1 MSDTARVR
9 RLSIAL
15 AVAFA
20 WLALPAAAPA
30 QTALTPDQFAAIDRV
45 YEAFGEFDDADGST
59 AADRVA
65 ARAACRGLAGRTPM
79 LTRLGRMCS
88 AQLRVGV
95 ALGAGAR
102 CKARASCL
110 TTVRRV
116 RRALSEL
123 LLLARASNRTVA
135 AAGLAPACERELRVN
150 MRTVRSY
157 TQLRDGFLLME
168 RALRIGSSALAQRA
182 QRRIDRVP
190 EPDTRSA
197 ARQRADFQ
205 AACAPP
211 A

>member
-1 MSDTARVR
+1 MRVR

-20 WLALPAAAPA
+20 WLALPATAPA
-30 QTALTPDQFAAIDRV
+30 QTALTPAEFDAVDRV
-45 YEAFGEFDDADGST
+45 YAAFGEFDDADGST

-88 AQLRVGV
+88 AQLRVGI
-95 ALGAGAR
+95 ALGAAAR
-102 CKARASCL
+102 CGTRSSCL
-110 TTVRRV
+110 VSVRRV

-135 AAGLAPACERELRVN
+135 AARLSPGCTRELRVN
-150 MRTVRSY
+150 MRTLRSY
-157 TQLRDGFLLME
+157 TQLRDGFSLLE
-168 RALRIGSSALAQRA
+168 RALRIGSNALAARA
-182 QRRIDRVP
+182 ERRIDRVQ
-190 EPDTRSA
+190 EPDARSS